1 MANSIIILCED
12 SPFGKNSA
20 VETIRMATGLLAIGD
35 IDNCKVVFMK
45 DAIYFL
51 SKKLNPEVLGVDKFT
66 NIMRLI
72 ELSEMEI
79 YVHDTAMGEAGMV
92 RSDLLQID
100 NIKVVSIEEISQLI
114 LDADMSFKY

>member
-1 MANSIIILCED
+1 MANSIIIMCED

-51 SKKLNPEVLGVDKFT
+51 NKKLNPDALQVDHFE

-72 ELSEMEI
+72 DLSGLEI
-79 YVHDTAMGEAGMV
+79 YVHDEAMGEAGMV
-92 RSDLLQID
+92 RSDLLPIE
-100 NIKVVSIEEISQLI
+100 NLKIVSIEEISQLI

>member
-1 MANSIIILCED
+1 LCED

-20 VETIRMATGLLAIGD
+20 IETIRMAAGLLAIGD
-35 IDNCKVVFMK
+35 IDDCKVVFMK
-45 DAIYFL
+45 DALYFL
-51 SKKLNPEVLGVDKFT
+51 SQKLDPEAIGVDKFT

-72 ELSEMEI
+72 ELSELEI

-92 RSDLLQID
+92 RSDLLSID

>member
-1 MANSIIILCED
+1 MANSIIIMCED

-51 SKKLNPEVLGVDKFT
+51 NKKLNPDALQVDHFE

-72 ELSEMEI
+72 DLSGLEI
-79 YVHDTAMGEAGMV
+79 YVHDEAMGEAGMV
-92 RSDLLQID
+92 RSDLLPID
-100 NIKVVSIEEISQLI
+100 NIKVVNIEEISQLI

>member
-1 MANSIIILCED
+1 MVNSIIIICED

-35 IDNCKVVFMK
+35 IDDCKIVFMK

-51 SKKLNPEVLGVDKFT
+51 GKNLNPEAINVDPFT

-72 ELSEMEI
+72 ELSGVEI
-79 YVHDTAMGEAGMV
+79 FIHDEALDTAGMTV
-92 RSDLLQID
+92 SDLIASENMQVI
-100 NIKVVSIEEISQLI
+100 NTEEISQLI
-114 LDADMSFKY
+114 VKADMSFKY

>member
-1 MANSIIILCED
+1 MANSIIIICEN

-51 SKKLNPEVLGVDKFT
+51 NKKLNPDALQVDHFE

-72 ELSEMEI
+72 DLSGLEI
-79 YVHDTAMGEAGMV
+79 YVHDEAMGEAGMV
-92 RSDLLQID
+92 RSDLLPID
-100 NIKVVSIEEISQLI
+100 NIEVVSIEEISQLI

>member
-20 VETIRMATGLLAIGD
+20 IETIRMAAGLLVMED
-35 IDNCKVVFMK
+35 IDDCKVVFMK
-45 DAIYFL
+45 DALYFL
-51 SKKLNPEVLGVDKFT
+51 SQKLDPEAIGVDSLI

-72 ELSEMEI
+72 ELSELEL

-92 RSDLLQID
+92 RSDLLPID

>member
-1 MANSIIILCED
+1 MANSIIIICED

-51 SKKLNPEVLGVDKFT
+51 NKKLNPDALQVDHFE

-72 ELSEMEI
+72 DLSGLEI
-79 YVHDTAMGEAGMV
+79 YVHDEAMGEAGMV

-100 NIKVVSIEEISQLI
+100 NIKVVNIEEISQLI

>member
-1 MANSIIILCED
+1 VANSIIILCED

-20 VETIRMATGLLAIGD
+20 IETIRMAAGLLVMED
-35 IDNCKVVFMK
+35 IDDCKVVFMK
-45 DAIYFL
+45 DALYFL
-51 SKKLNPEVLGVDKFT
+51 SQKLDPEAIGVDSFI

-72 ELSEMEI
+72 ELSELEL
-79 YVHDTAMGEAGMV
+79 YVHDIAMEEAGMV
-92 RSDLLQID
+92 RSDLLPID

>member
-20 VETIRMATGLLAIGD
+20 IETIRMAAGLLVMED
-35 IDNCKVVFMK
+35 IDDCKVVFMK
-45 DAIYFL
+45 DALYFL
-51 SKKLNPEVLGVDKFT
+51 SQKLDPEAIGVDSFI

-72 ELSEMEI
+72 ELSELEL

-92 RSDLLQID
+92 RSDLLPID

>member
-1 MANSIIILCED
+1 VANSIIILCED

-20 VETIRMATGLLAIGD
+20 IETIRMAAGLLAIGD
-35 IDNCKVVFMK
+35 IDDCKVVFMK
-45 DAIYFL
+45 DALYFL
-51 SKKLNPEVLGVDKFT
+51 SQKLDPEAIGVDKFT

-72 ELSEMEI
+72 ELSELEI

-92 RSDLLQID
+92 GSDLLPID

>member
-12 SPFGKNSA
+12 SPFGKNSS

-35 IDNCKVVFMK
+35 IDDCKVVFMK

-51 SKKLNPEVLGVDKFT
+51 SQKLNPEALGVDKFT

-72 ELSEMEI
+72 ELSGLEI
-79 YVHDTAMGEAGMV
+79 FVHDTAMGDAGMV

-100 NIKVVSIEEISQLI
+100 NIKVVNIEEISQLI

>member
-1 MANSIIILCED
+1 VANSILIICED

-20 VETIRMATGLLAIGD
+20 VETIRMAAGLLAIGD
-35 IDNCKVVFMK
+35 IEDCKVVFMK

-51 SKKLNPEVLGVDKFT
+51 NQNLNPEALGVDKFT

-72 ELSEMEI
+72 ELSELEI

-92 RSDLLQID
+92 RSDLLPID